1 MAAGIIR
8 AMNVEPAT
16 SGKIQG
22 SGNRDGNTQAGVGGG
37 NFGAGGEYSG
47 FGAGRF
53 TWSLTWSFTWP
64 FARPPS
70 AQWTGAG
77 KPVRS
82 AVPDIGFAPDRS
94 GAASAASSAQARQRA
109 RRFRATPSGRYRARS
124 KDQEHL
130 PGLLGLSV
138 LRGAI
143 DRTSKRRA
151 GSKPALW
158 CGADIRPDWRRPSA

>member
-8 AMNVEPAT
+8 AMNVEPVR

-22 SGNRDGNTQAGVGGG
+22 SGNRDGNKQAGVGGG

-53 TWSLTWSFTWP
+53 TWSFTWP
-64 FARPPS
+64 FARPS
-70 AQWTGAG
+70 ARWTGAG
-77 KPVRS
+77 KSVRS
-82 AVPDIGFAPDRS
+82 AVPDIGCALDRI
-94 GAASAASSAQARQRA
+94 GAASAASPAQARQRA

-138 LRGAI
+138 LRDAI

-151 GSKPALW
+151 GSKA
-158 CGADIRPDWRRPSA
+158 